1 MGNDT
6 VQPRTGEKGVGG
18 VVSGEFSKS
27 RDSYLVPPG
36 VRDELASI
44 LFYFTSLLDCFEPRF
59 PHL

>member
-6 VQPRTGEKGVGG
+6 VQPRTGEKEVGRF
-18 VVSGEFSKS
+18 VSGGFSKS

-44 LFYFTSLLDCFEPRF
+44 LFYFTSLFNCFEPRF
-59 PHL
+59 PQL